1 MSAVILKRGD
11 IGPAV
16 KEVRDRL
23 VQLGLLPAQSGSSE
37 IFDDELFA
45 AVRVFQQSR
54 GLTVDGIVG
63 LAPITPFCTA
73 LPNTNMGAAAPWSVP
88 LLALLITRLPNSL
101 KVIPT
106 TRSSSPSSFISS

>member
-45 AVRVFQQSR
+45 AVRVSNK
-54 GLTVDGIVG
+54 VG
-63 LAPITPFCTA
+63 A
-73 LPNTNMGAAAPWSVP
+73 
-88 LLALLITRLPNSL
+88 
-101 KVIPT
+101 
-106 TRSSSPSSFISS
+106 